1 MSEQKKA
8 PSRHRVVMEHR
19 ESVSIT
25 GVLDVVAFDEACV
38 VADTEQGV
46 IVVKGENL
54 HMSALNLG
62 SGQIDLDGGIDSIT
76 YDEPGRH
83 AKGKSSFVS
92 KLFR

>member
-8 PSRHRVVMEHR
+8 PSRHRVIMEHR
-19 ESVSIT
+19 ESASVT
-25 GVLDVVAFDEACV
+25 GVLDVVSFDEDCV

-62 SGQIDLDGGIDSIT
+62 SGQIELDGTINSIA
-76 YDEPGRH
+76 YEEPGRYV
-83 AKGKSSFVS
+83 KGKGSFIA

>member
-1 MSEQKKA
+1 MTEQKKA
-8 PSRHRVVMEHR
+8 PSRHRVIMEHR
-19 ESVSIT
+19 ESVSIM

-54 HMSALNLG
+54 HVSVLSLEN
-62 SGQIDLDGGIDSIT
+62 GQLDLDGTIDSIT
-76 YDEPGRH
+76 YDEPKYSAK
-83 AKGKSSFVS
+83 AKGALLS